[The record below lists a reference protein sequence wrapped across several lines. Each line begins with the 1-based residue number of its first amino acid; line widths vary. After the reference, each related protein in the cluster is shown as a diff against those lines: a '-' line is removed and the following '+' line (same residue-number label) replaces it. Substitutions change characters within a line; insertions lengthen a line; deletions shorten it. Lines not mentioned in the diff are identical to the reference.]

1 VKRGAAAASEQGIIR
16 TYLAVT
22 ALTTLAQS
30 LIWGVNTLF
39 LMEAGLDI
47 LGVMV
52 ANAAFTVAQVLFEV
66 PTGVV
71 ADTWGRRASYLLSV
85 AVIMAG
91 TLLYVWAGTARA
103 GLPALCLAS
112 AVLGLGFTFYTGAVD
127 AWMVDALHSVNSTM
141 QTENVFARSAVV
153 FGVFMVIGTTAGGVL
168 GQTALWLPYIG
179 RVVFLVP
186 ALVLGLTSMPDLGF
200 QHRALTW
207 STVGSEVR
215 TVAATG
221 VRYGTRNPVV
231 RSLMLAG
238 CVQGLFGMYG
248 FYSWQR
254 YFLDLLGQDLIWVSG
269 LIAAAVG
276 LAGAAGS
283 ALVRPLMVR
292 RPRRSSV
299 LMWTVAAT
307 SVCIVLAGMVRVF
320 WVAVPLYIVACVLG
334 GIGSPVRS
342 AWLNACIPSE
352 QRATLIS
359 LDSLF
364 GEAGGTAGQLGL
376 GYVSRVA
383 SIGTAW
389 VIGGIVQIGSLPFLG
404 LARHRGPASDAGG
417 TCDVTPAV

>member
-1 VKRGAAAASEQGIIR
+1 MKRGAAAASEQGIIR

-112 AVLGLGFTFYTGAVD
+112 VVLGLGFTFYTGAVD

-254 YFLDLLGQDLIWVSG
+254 YFLDLLGRDLIWVSG

>member
-1 VKRGAAAASEQGIIR
+1 VKRGAASEQGIIR

-39 LMEAGLDI
+39 LMNAGLDI

-71 ADTWGRRASYLLSV
+71 ADTWGRRVSYLLSV
-85 AVIMAG
+85 VVIMAG

-103 GLPALCLAS
+103 GLPALCFAS
-112 AVLGLGFTFYTGAVD
+112 VVLGLGFTFYTGAVD
-127 AWMVDALHSVNSTM
+127 AWMVDALHSVDSTM
-141 QTENVFARSAVV
+141 QTENVFARAAVV

-168 GQTALWLPYIG
+168 GQGALWLPYIG

-186 ALVLGLTSMPDLGF
+186 ALVLGLVSMPDLGF
-200 QHRALTW
+200 QDRTLKW

-215 TVAATG
+215 NVAATG
-221 VRYGTRNPVV
+221 VRYGVRNPVV
-231 RSLMLAG
+231 RFLMLAG

-254 YFLDLLGQDLIWVSG
+254 YFLDLLGRDLIWVSG

-283 ALVRPLMVR
+283 ALVRPLMAR

-359 LDSLF
+359 LDSLY

-376 GYVSRVA
+376 GYVSRAA

-389 VIGGIVQIGSLPFLG
+389 MIGGIVQAGSLLFLT

-417 TCDVTPAV
+417 TCETPPAA

>member
-1 VKRGAAAASEQGIIR
+1 VKRGAAASEQSIIR

-91 TLLYVWAGTARA
+91 NLLYVWAGTARA

-112 AVLGLGFTFYTGAVD
+112 VVLGLGFTFYTGAVD

-168 GQTALWLPYIG
+168 GQIALWLPYIG

-221 VRYGTRNPVV
+221 VQYGTRNPVV

-254 YFLDLLGQDLIWVSG
+254 YFLDLLGRDLIWVSG

-307 SVCIVLAGMVRVF
+307 SVCIVLAGIVRVF

>member
-1 VKRGAAAASEQGIIR
+1 MRRGAAAASEQGIIR

-112 AVLGLGFTFYTGAVD
+112 VVLGLGFTFYTGAVD

-207 STVGSEVR
+207 STVGSEVC

-254 YFLDLLGQDLIWVSG
+254 YFLDLLGRDLIWVSG

-299 LMWTVAAT
+299 LIWAVAAT

-376 GYVSRVA
+376 GYVSRVV

>member
-1 VKRGAAAASEQGIIR
+1 MKRGAAAASEQGIIR